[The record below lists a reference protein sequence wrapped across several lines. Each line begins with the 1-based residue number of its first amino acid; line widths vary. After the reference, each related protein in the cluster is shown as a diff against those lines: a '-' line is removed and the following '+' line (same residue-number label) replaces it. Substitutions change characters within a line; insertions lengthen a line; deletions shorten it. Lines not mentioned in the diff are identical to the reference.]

1 MQLKFLNFNKVLC
14 LSPHPDDVEYSI
26 VGSILQS
33 DQTQFDI
40 LCLTQ
45 GGDFDQTNSED
56 RLQEVNNFWSGVKN
70 VNLFFT
76 DTDHLKSKQEDE
88 WVNFIENKFD
98 INSYDAIMTTNQ
110 IDSHFEHRQ
119 TSRIAHAICRAS
131 KVGIIEYK
139 SPSTLVDWVP
149 NYFIDISKSYSK
161 KIEMLNSFVSQGKR
175 VYFQQE
181 QIKAFHINFQSS
193 KRGLEIVEM
202 FKIIQLYD

>member
-1 MQLKFLNFNKVLC
+1 MKFLNFKKVLC

-45 GGDFDQTNSED
+45 GGDFDKTNSKN
-56 RLQEVNNFWSGVKN
+56 RLQEVTDFWSGIKN

-88 WVNFIENKFD
+88 WVNFIENKFEM
-98 INSYDAIMTTNQ
+98 NSYDAIMTTNQ

-119 TSRIAHAICRAS
+119 TSRIAFAICRAS
-131 KVGIIEYK
+131 KIGIIEYR
-139 SPSTLVDWVP
+139 SPSTLVEWIP

-161 KIEMLNSFVSQGKR
+161 KIKMLNNFVSQGKR
-175 VYFQQE
+175 VYFQPE
-181 QIKAFHINFQSS
+181 QIKAFHTNFQAS

-202 FKIIQLYD
+202 FKITQLYD

>member
-1 MQLKFLNFNKVLC
+1 MLC

-40 LCLTQ
+40 LCPTKVVTLIKPTQ
-45 GGDFDQTNSED
+45 KIDFKKLITFG
-56 RLQEVNNFWSGVKN
+56 QELKTLIN
-70 VNLFFT
+70 FT

-110 IDSHFEHRQ
+110 MDSHFEHRQ

-139 SPSTLVDWVP
+139 SPSTLVDWIP

-202 FKIIQLYD
+202 FKIIQLYN